1 MNDDIESLLQS
12 LGPAKPSA
20 ALTRSVDHELEQDLS
35 WAGVPKRAPNFNWFA
50 PVMWTS
56 IGAAAAV
63 MAMSAVGFSSV
74 NTGSTTLLR
83 APSVLPV
90 NTIREVIEAQD
101 QGIQYND
108 VSRLPE
114 QHVRLLSM
122 ERHAWIDPRDGAKI
136 TVEMP
141 HEQSVVLPVSFQ

>member
-35 WAGVPKRAPNFNWFA
+35 WAGMPKRAPNFNWFA

-74 NTGSTTLLR
+74 NTGSYNIITSSFSAACEHHPR
-83 APSVLPV
+83 GHGGAGS
-90 NTIREVIEAQD
+90 RHS
-101 QGIQYND
+101 IQ
-108 VSRLPE
+108 
-114 QHVRLLSM
+114 
-122 ERHAWIDPRDGAKI
+122 
-136 TVEMP
+136 
-141 HEQSVVLPVSFQ
+141 